1 MLNKAMPDSVFQ
13 LKRILFPVD
22 FSDRSRGAASY
33 AEEFAAHF
41 DAELFLLHVVEPP
54 EYNATLA
61 DSHRVHAEGFDKF
74 FGPRIQRLRVNRL
87 TEHGDAARKIIHC
100 ASGLHADL
108 IMIPTQG
115 MGVYRRLI
123 IGSTSA
129 KVLHD
134 ADCPVW
140 SGVHWEH
147 VPPPEKI
154 HYRRICCAV
163 DLKPHREKVLAWV
176 RGFGQAYGAEVTL
189 IHAGKPEAVG
199 ELQSA
204 GLEVRIQ
211 EGEPAKVV
219 AALAG
224 ELHADLLVIGRGA
237 ESGIFG
243 RLVTTAYS
251 IIRQSPCPVVSV

>member
-1 MLNKAMPDSVFQ
+1 VFQ

-41 DAELFLLHVVEPP
+41 DAELILLHVVEPP
-54 EYNATLA
+54 EYNAALA
-61 DSHRVHAEGFDKF
+61 DSHRIHPEGFDKF
-74 FGPRIQRLRVNRL
+74 FGPGIQRLRVTRL
-87 TEHGDAARKIIHC
+87 TEHGDAARKIVEC
-100 ASGLHADL
+100 ASRRHADL

-115 MGVYRRLI
+115 LGVYRRLI

-140 SGVHWEH
+140 SAVHWAR

-163 DLKPHREKVLAWV
+163 DLKPHREKVLAWA
-176 RGFGQAYGAEVTL
+176 RGLAQAYGAEVTL
-189 IHAGKPEAVG
+189 LHAGEPEAVK
-199 ELQSA
+199 ELETA

-211 EGEPAKVV
+211 DGEPAKVV
-219 AALAG
+219 AGLAQ

-237 ESGIFG
+237 ESGILG

-251 IIRQSPCPVVSV
+251 VIRQSPCPVVSV